1 MRIFFRFCF
10 VAVLGISTLTAAIA
24 EDQERGY
31 VGLELGYGWA
41 DVKAKETA
49 QALANAT
56 GNTVTY
62 SYDTAALTGRI
73 SAGYWV
79 ADQVALE
86 VGYFSVADLQ
96 ARYSGTYS
104 GTSWS
109 ANETYNASGFDLAG
123 VFKPSGSDFFLK
135 AGVHSS
141 SVDGY
146 GSFSIAGLSVS
157 TAATYSGTGWL
168 VGGGYEWNMSDSSSV
183 IGSYT
188 YYDSLGGLSTGDLGF
203 LSVGYRFKY

>member
-1 MRIFFRFCF
+1 MRIFFRIGIAATLCWSLLS
-10 VAVLGISTLTAAIA
+10 VALA
-24 EDQERGY
+24 EEQERGY
-31 VGLELGYGWA
+31 LGLELGYGWA

-73 SAGYWV
+73 SLGYWV

-86 VGYFSVADLQ
+86 VGYFSVADLE

-123 VFKPSGSDFFLK
+123 VFKPSDTDFFLK

-146 GSFSIAGLSVS
+146 GSFNIAGLTVS
-157 TAATYSGTGWL
+157 TSATYSGTGWL
-168 VGGGYEWNMSDSSSV
+168 VGGGYEWDMSDSSSV
-183 IGSYT
+183 IASYT
-188 YYDSLGGLSTGDLGF
+188 YYDSLGGLSTGDLGL
-203 LSVGYRFKY
+203 LSFGYRFKY